1 MVAERQK
8 RMAAAAA
15 KKAEVEE
22 VPAEELAP
30 GDFIFFP
37 NSRHAQEIG
46 NIVDVQDQNP
56 DVTPTRRVASE
67 DGTASWLVPVSMM
80 VRREK
85 KET

>member
-15 KKAEVEE
+15 KKPEVEE

-30 GDFIFFP
+30 GDLIFFP

-46 NIVDVQDQNP
+46 NIVDVPDENP
-56 DVTPTRRVASE
+56 DSTDTRRVASA
-67 DGTASWLVPVSMM
+67 DGTASWLVPVTMI
-80 VRREK
+80 VRRQK